1 MCVIFSLHYSRS
13 EGQDLQM
20 WSLFR
25 MACTSFFKHFSQ
37 MTQGQM
43 TFSCPVFSSSAWD
56 ASFTLSAVSSS
67 VRQVSWGDDNRLL
80 WHAVNNAFKENA
92 SVTQALENLSNKLH
106 FGNRIPWL
114 TTAHERQPRISV
126 WKNSAPK
133 WKRTTDDRG
142 DRRTPRQGTKF
153 YPILF
158 LHICQ
163 TKAETH
169 AQIVWANPSRNSLS
183 MRQSFWPY

>member
-1 MCVIFSLHYSRS
+1 M
-13 EGQDLQM
+13 
-20 WSLFR
+20 
-25 MACTSFFKHFSQ
+25 
-37 MTQGQM
+37 
-43 TFSCPVFSSSAWD
+43 
-56 ASFTLSAVSSS
+56 
-67 VRQVSWGDDNRLL
+67 
-80 WHAVNNAFKENA
+80 
-92 SVTQALENLSNKLH
+92 TQALENLSNKLH

-158 LHICQ
+158 CIFAKPKQRHTPKLFEQIHQGTLWACAKVSDLISIFYSQ
-163 TKAETH
+163 SGILGGGLLTFEFFSSPHQHETFWLVRR
-169 AQIVWANPSRNSLS
+169 QRIGVRNFLIASELS
-183 MRQSFWPY
+183 TVLAAGLDTRLLAPPWIERLGGKRRTGLEKRSDDVGC